1 MVFEK
6 LESIFEIE
14 VQYTTLSCLA
24 IHSGKSSA
32 YSILDQ
38 PIVRIGGTPVI
49 PGSSL
54 KGALRSITESL
65 FSKHNIGVCVPEA
78 SIPKD
83 IKRSRRV
90 DEYVKKLG
98 RINPCDP
105 SKNGPVCP
113 VCEIFGSASLSG
125 RAIFTDA
132 RPTST
137 ILPIKR
143 NHVAITRDTRA
154 QADGSL
160 MEFEAIDK
168 DAEFRGI
175 IRVINPEAWQI
186 GAIISALDTLKM
198 VGLGSKK
205 TAGYGD
211 IDVKIIGI
219 TKKDFGKNGWETE
232 SLSPEK
238 EAYIQAF
245 SQKLDSKSSTG
256 STVDTA

>member
-14 VQYTTLSCLA
+14 VQYKTLSCLA

-38 PIVRIGGTPVI
+38 PVVRVGGTPVI

-54 KGALRSITESL
+54 KGTLRSITESL
-65 FSKHNIGVCVPEA
+65 FSENNINVCIPEA

-90 DEYVKKLG
+90 NEYVKDLD
-98 RINPCDP
+98 RTSPCDP
-105 SKNGPVCP
+105 SKNGAICS

-132 RPTST
+132 RPTSM

-143 NHVAITRDTRA
+143 NHVALTRDTKA

-168 DAEFRGI
+168 DAEFIGT
-175 IRVINPEAWQI
+175 IRIINPEDWQI
-186 GAIISALDTLKM
+186 GALISALDTLKM

-205 TAGYGD
+205 TAGYGE
-211 IDVKIIGI
+211 IDVKII
-219 TKKDFGKNGWETE
+219 DMRFCQN
-232 SLSPEK
+232 
-238 EAYIQAF
+238 
-245 SQKLDSKSSTG
+245 
-256 STVDTA
+256 